1 MRKLVNK
8 IIKKIFRMDIEALMS
23 LKNNFQNQKFQLVK
37 GKPSARLGKVFEVM
51 DIGAGR
57 GGYYAEFNDGV
68 KVPIDILTSDYMMIN
83 GDQHP
88 LTPAEVQSI
97 NIDYIPPVGAVNQ
110 TEISPDLHIPED
122 LKLEIAANAPAPQI
136 SAPAP
141 QVSAPA
147 QRVSA
152 PVATTTDLFGMFSL
166 EETALNITVKVQ
178 LPNKSLLKAMYQNS
192 QNQSDFID
200 KLSSHINNSVS
211 ADSIKESLWKMLDPE
226 KKKQLHDKSSK
237 D

>member
-1 MRKLVNK
+1 
-8 IIKKIFRMDIEALMS
+8 MDIEALMS

-57 GGYYAEFNDGV
+57 GGYYAEFSDGV
-68 KVPIDILTSDYMMIN
+68 KVSIDSLTSDYMMIN
-83 GDQHP
+83 GDQPP

-110 TEISPDLHIPED
+110 TEISPDLHIPEE
-122 LKLEIAANAPAPQI
+122 LKQELVASAPTI

-141 QVSAPA
+141 VVSTPAPAISAPA
-147 QRVSA
+147 
-152 PVATTTDLFGMFSL
+152 ATTTDLFGMFSL
-166 EETALNITVKVQ
+166 EETSLNITVKVQ
-178 LPNKSLLKAMYQNS
+178 LPNKALLKAMYQNS
-192 QNQSDFID
+192 QNQSEFID
-200 KLSSHINNSVS
+200 KLSSHINNSVT